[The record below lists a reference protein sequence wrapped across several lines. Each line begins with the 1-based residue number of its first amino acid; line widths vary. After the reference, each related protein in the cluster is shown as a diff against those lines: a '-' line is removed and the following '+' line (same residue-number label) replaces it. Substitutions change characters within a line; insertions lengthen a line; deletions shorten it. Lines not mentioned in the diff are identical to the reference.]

1 MSIKVKCWWDSPIV
15 LRNSFMVTTLHLR
28 CMKGLWMGLCA
39 TSVLYHFRFAWLLE
53 VIKLYC
59 YTWNF
64 VSKVEFFEPIN
75 TALVK
80 IMNMSWLYIGN
91 ISLFKL
97 LFLNS
102 VLLNNIKRKVKRQ
115 RFLFKTKLVHR
126 SLPPIKYTL
135 YVMPILK
142 VLWPKIVQ
150 PKFEILTPKS
160 YLVIS
165 VF

>member
-1 MSIKVKCWWDSPIV
+1 
-15 LRNSFMVTTLHLR
+15 
-28 CMKGLWMGLCA
+28 MGLCA

-53 VIKLYC
+53 VIKLYR

-102 VLLNNIKRKVKRQ
+102 VLLN
-115 RFLFKTKLVHR
+115 
-126 SLPPIKYTL
+126 
-135 YVMPILK
+135 ILN
-142 VLWPKIVQ
+142 
-150 PKFEILTPKS
+150 EKS
-160 YLVIS
+160 KDKDFI
-165 VF
+165 

>member
-1 MSIKVKCWWDSPIV
+1 MLVRFSHSPQEFIHGNNASSQMYEGV
-15 LRNSFMVTTLHLR
+15 VNGSLCYICAISFQIRL
-28 CMKGLWMGLCA
+28 
-39 TSVLYHFRFAWLLE
+39 
-53 VIKLYC
+53 IKLYR

-126 SLPPIKYTL
+126 SLPSIKYTL

-142 VLWPKIVQ
+142 VLCPKIVQ